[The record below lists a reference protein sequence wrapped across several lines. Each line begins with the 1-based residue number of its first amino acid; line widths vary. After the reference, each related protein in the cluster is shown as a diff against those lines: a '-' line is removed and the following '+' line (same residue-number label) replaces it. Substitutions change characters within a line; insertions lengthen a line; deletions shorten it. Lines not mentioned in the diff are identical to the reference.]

1 MLPCISCPARCG
13 RPQLPSLA
21 SDKPPQ
27 GQGPG
32 LTTGLLAP
40 RCVSSSR
47 LQLLRGALAI
57 HAALRQR
64 SRWSAQRC
72 VGHGGWSQGRGAQ
85 VCGAPRCVGWGA
97 LCVRAGEGGPDG
109 ETFLLYPVPS
119 PPANTYSL
127 ETMRG
132 SQHEPHPCCAAA
144 AD

>member
-21 SDKPPQ
+21 SDKPLQ

-32 LTTGLLAP
+32 LTTGLLVP
-40 RCVSSSR
+40 RCGSSSR
-47 LQLLRGALAI
+47 LQLLHGALAI

-85 VCGAPRCVGWGA
+85 VSGVGLAVCQGWRRWSRWRNVPPSSCS
-97 LCVRAGEGGPDG
+97 LPSRQHLFTRDNEGI
-109 ETFLLYPVPS
+109 T
-119 PPANTYSL
+119 
-127 ETMRG
+127 
-132 SQHEPHPCCAAA
+132 QHEPHACCAAA